1 MTNPFKHR
9 LVRGVEKYLVNPVV
23 KAVLVLGVPMPLAI
37 LETTGR
43 RSGRPRRTVVAN
55 GRVGDTFWVVAEHG
69 RRAVYVRNLVA
80 NHQVR
85 VRVGRRWVGG
95 TAHVLVDDDPYA
107 RAEWVADQLWRSPW
121 VERTI
126 ARLLGVDP
134 VTVRVDLDPVDGH
147 LTGGPDARDARRRR
161 DHRIGMVLVAA
172 SGALMAWAGYLF
184 ATAGLNAALLE
195 SIVPGLTIEA
205 AYAAYR
211 QVDRATGRARPTGWA
226 RLAQEAAG
234 LSAGTAMAVGGFAAA
249 RWSWP
254 VATAAMLVGLPVIWA
269 AIVLGRSRRPVG
281 TEPELVG

>member
-1 MTNPFKHR
+1 MKSLLKHR
-9 LVRGVEKYLVNPVV
+9 LVRGVEKYVVNPVV
-23 KAVLVLGVPMPLAI
+23 KAVLVLGVPMPLVL

-69 RRAVYVRNLVA
+69 RRAGYVRNLVT
-80 NHQVR
+80 NPQVR
-85 VRVGRRWVGG
+85 VRIGRRWVDG

-121 VERTI
+121 IERAI

-134 VTVRVDLDPVDGH
+134 VTIRVDLDPVDGH
-147 LTGGPDARDARRRR
+147 ITGGPDAQDGRRRR
-161 DHRIGMVLVAA
+161 DHRLGAILIAV
-172 SGALMAWAGYLF
+172 SGALMVWAGYLF
-184 ATAGLNAALLE
+184 ATAGVNAALLE
-195 SIVPGLTIEA
+195 SIVPGVTIEA

-211 QVDRATGRARPTGWA
+211 RVDRASGRVRPSGWT

-249 RWSWP
+249 RWTWP
-254 VATAAMLVGLPVIWA
+254 VATAAILVGLPAIWA
-269 AIVLGRSRRPVG
+269 AIILGRSHRTVG
-281 TEPELVG
+281 REQELVG